1 MDVLAAAFSF
11 GASAANDPN
20 RAFESWAIESGSRSP
35 QTLRRETKR
44 RINHSQEP
52 KNRSE
57 AAAVAEKPDT
67 LEKVIAVERELDDRL
82 AVERSKAEAWLEA
95 VRRELE
101 QSKASEIAA
110 LRESASKQRDATE
123 LAAREQ
129 ADASF
134 ARDRAVVDRLRSVGD
149 AELRRLLE
157 QRLAALWP
165 GRPA

>member
-1 MDVLAAAFSF
+1 M
-11 GASAANDPN
+11 
-20 RAFESWAIESGSRSP
+20 
-35 QTLRRETKR
+35 
-44 RINHSQEP
+44 
-52 KNRSE
+52 
-57 AAAVAEKPDT
+57 AEKPDT